1 MKRIWNRLLVTA
13 ILAYVLPLNAIATGV
28 DVGAYTRK
36 DKFENLTISPGGEYF
51 AASVPL
57 DDRTILVVIERAT
70 NKVTAKFVLGKN
82 VHVSYF
88 DWAKPTRLL
97 IGTSEKFGLLA
108 QPQWTGE
115 LYAIDADGG
124 SAELLVGYKVNDGG
138 LSTTIKPKKGN
149 DRIYAFPIAT
159 PPIKGKNVL
168 VSVQP
173 YGSSDPY
180 SSAEYLDIYS
190 GRRAKVAS
198 APVRGAFFAT
208 DNQGVVRFAAGS
220 ASDNVRKLFYR
231 TGEGAPWELVGIE
244 TDGRFESPVGFSADD
259 KIAYLQSEQADG
271 PDAIVAMDLA
281 TRERKVVM
289 RDDDTDPSGAIYQNG
304 TRTPVGFFF
313 RDGKLRT
320 QFLDEQSAE
329 AKLYHSLEAA
339 FAGEAVVI
347 TSKSADGRLA
357 LVQTFS
363 DRNPGDFYL
372 FDTVAKKASH
382 VLARR
387 EWFDPEQQHPAQPIT
402 LKARDGLTLHGYLTV
417 PRGSSGKGLP
427 LVVLPHGGPYYVRDV
442 WGFDNEAQML
452 SQAGYAVLQLN
463 YRGSGGYG
471 RAFEKAG
478 VQQWGGTMQDDL
490 TDATRWA
497 IDQGIADRTRVCLYG
512 ASYGGYAALMGAA
525 KEPSLYKCAA
535 GYVGVYDLP
544 KMQADDNRD
553 SARLGNWSKEWV
565 GKRENLAAVS
575 PNRIADRI
583 KIPVFLAAGGEDETA
598 PIEHSKMM
606 EAALRKAGTPVE
618 TLYYDNEGHG
628 FYLEE
633 HRREF
638 YSRLLAFL
646 SRHLGGGVA
655 TAAPASA
662 SGNTGKK

>member
-13 ILAYVLPLNAIATGV
+13 VLASVLPLDATAAGV
-28 DVGAYTRK
+28 DVGAYSRK
-36 DKFENLTISPGGEYF
+36 DKFEDLTISPGGEYL

-57 DDRTILVVIERAT
+57 EDRTILVVIERAT

-88 DWAKPTRLL
+88 NWAKPDRLL

-108 QPQWTGE
+108 QPQLTGE
-115 LYAIDADGG
+115 LYAINADGG
-124 SAELLVGYKVNDGG
+124 SAELLVGYQVNDGG
-138 LSTTIKPKKGN
+138 LGTTIKPKKGN
-149 DRIYAFPIAT
+149 DRIYAFPVAT
-159 PPIKGKNVL
+159 PPMEGKRVL
-168 VSVQP
+168 VSVRP
-173 YGSSDPY
+173 YGSMDPY

-190 GRRAKVAS
+190 GRRDKVAS
-198 APVRGAFFAT
+198 APVRNASFAT
-208 DNQGVVRFAAGS
+208 DNQGVVRFAAGF
-220 ASDNVRKLFYR
+220 ASDNVRKLYYR
-231 TGEGAPWELVGIE
+231 TGEGAQWELAGIE
-244 TDGRFESPVGFSADD
+244 TDGRFDSPVGFSADN
-259 KIAYLQSEQADG
+259 KIAYLQSEQPDG

-281 TRERKVVM
+281 TRERKVVL
-289 RDDDTDPSGAIYQNG
+289 RDDDTDPSGVIYRNG

-313 RDGKLRT
+313 HDGKLRT
-320 QFLDEQSAE
+320 QFLDEQSAD

-347 TSKSADGRLA
+347 TSKTADGRLA
-357 LVQTFS
+357 LVQTYS

-387 EWFDPEQQHPAQPIT
+387 EWFDPEQQHAEQPIM
-402 LKARDGLTLHGYLTV
+402 LKARDGLALHGYLTV
-417 PRGSSGKGLP
+417 PKGSSGKGLP
-427 LVVLPHGGPYYVRDV
+427 LVVLPHGGPYGIRDI
-442 WGFDNEAQML
+442 WGFDDEAQL
-452 SQAGYAVLQLN
+452 LAQAGYAVLQLN

-471 RAFEKAG
+471 RAFEQAG

-497 IDQGIADRTRVCLYG
+497 IDQGIADRNRICLYG

-525 KEPSLYKCAA
+525 KEPTLYKCAA

-544 KMQADDNRD
+544 KMQADTNRD

-565 GKRENLAAVS
+565 GKPENLASVS
-575 PNRIADRI
+575 PNRFADRI

-646 SRHLGGGVA
+646 NRHLGGEVA
-655 TAAPASA
+655 AAAPAPA
-662 SGNTGKK
+662 TGTAGKK